1 MTTPLEISPTEYH
14 SRLKVNRA
22 DIFDADSYL
31 SKSVLWELKKSS
43 LWRWRNAPSTF
54 KGSAAADWGSV
65 VDCLTTTPDEIDDLV
80 SLSPYDSF
88 RSNESKEWK
97 AEQVAAGK
105 IVMSGKQMREA
116 EKAAERLR
124 NHHIAAGFVANGQK
138 QVVLLNKVK
147 LPDYPEVKLKA
158 LVDLA
163 PITGPYLVDI
173 KTTNTLTP
181 SALSKKTAELG
192 YHAQAGLYLKL
203 WNLCHPDDQRDRF
216 AFIWQ
221 CSEPPYEV
229 CVSELPAADIHAG
242 EEWIAHQI
250 QRLAS
255 ATRFNRWTDPLE
267 NQIAVIGRPEWAGY
281 QDEEEYDGIIP
292 APAA

>member
-1 MTTPLEISPTEYH
+1 MTTPLEISPADYH

-54 KGSAAADWGSV
+54 KGSPAADWGSV
-65 VDCLTTTPDEIDDLV
+65 VDCLTTTPDEIEGLV
-80 SLSPYDSF
+80 ALSPYDSF
-88 RSNESKEWK
+88 RTNEAKEWK

-124 NHHIAAGFVANGQK
+124 NHHIAAGFVQNSRK

-147 LPDYPEVKLKA
+147 PQDYPEVNLKA

-163 PITGPYLVDI
+163 PVSGPYLVDI

-181 SALSKKTAELG
+181 RALSNKIADMG
-192 YHAQAGLYLKL
+192 YGVQAGLYLKL

-216 AFIWQ
+216 AFVWQ

-255 ATRFNRWTDPLE
+255 ATRYNRWTDPLE

-292 APAA
+292 APAH

>member
-1 MTTPLEISPTEYH
+1 MTTPLEISPADYH
-14 SRLKVNRA
+14 SRLQVNRA
-22 DIFDADSYL
+22 DIFDSDSYL

-80 SLSPYDSF
+80 ALSPYDSF
-88 RSNESKEWK
+88 RTNESKEWR

-116 EKAAERLR
+116 ETAAERLR
-124 NHHIAAGFVANGQK
+124 DHHIAAGLVQNSRK

-147 LPDYPEVKLKA
+147 LADYPEVNLKA

-163 PITGPYLVDI
+163 PMTGPYLVDI

-181 SALSKKTAELG
+181 RALSNKIADMG
-192 YHAQAGLYLKL
+192 YGAQAGLYLKL

-229 CVSELPAADIHAG
+229 CVSELPAADINAG

-250 QRLAS
+250 ERLAS
-255 ATRFNRWTDPLE
+255 ATVSNEWTDPLE
-267 NQIAVIGRPEWAGY
+267 DKIAVIGRPEWAGF
-281 QDEEEYDGIIP
+281 QDEEEYDGVIA
-292 APAA
+292 APAH